1 MGDKKSGPLYNYN
14 SFSSYNVKAG
24 GSKNSPK
31 GFSLR
36 SGNNPSVSELSG
48 ISPIK
53 DKFVKVGEKGGKKGV
68 GPFTEKQDMR
78 SEGLDLIHGGMKI
91 GGAVGDAMFDEGD
104 RLVTESR
111 KGSTLDYIIK
121 NSTVGGKELK

>member
-31 GFSLR
+31 GFSMR

-53 DKFVKVGEKGGKKGV
+53 QGNMPEIIQKDIKSNMPEIIQKDIKSKMPLINPKSPKGKHTYTLTK
-68 GPFTEKQDMR
+68 TETRVNK
-78 SEGLDLIHGGMKI
+78 
-91 GGAVGDAMFDEGD
+91 
-104 RLVTESR
+104 
-111 KGSTLDYIIK
+111 
-121 NSTVGGKELK
+121 